1 MYENITYE
9 LILQRML
16 NRVLEQESNLDTRE
30 GSIIYNALAP
40 AAVELQNA
48 YIQLD
53 AILNE
58 TFADTASRSYLI
70 RRVAE
75 RGITPSEATNAL
87 LRGEFNIDI
96 PIGSRFSLADT
107 AYNYTAVERISAG
120 VYQMRC
126 ETVGTVGNSNFGTLV
141 PIDPNYIAGLT
152 SAQLT
157 ALLVPGEDEEATE
170 HLRQRYMDSLN
181 AEAFGGNIQD
191 YKDKVDAIAGVG
203 GVKVYPA
210 WDGGGTVKLTI
221 IASDYSVPSDTL
233 INTVQTDIDPI
244 PNQGAGLG
252 IAPIGH
258 TVTVVGVTATTV
270 NITTQIIYKDGWD
283 WAAVKPYAEQTI
295 DTYLLTL
302 AAAWADSDLTV
313 VRISQIETRLL
324 GVQGVLDITGTTL
337 NGAADNLTL
346 PADTI
351 PIRGTVNG

>member
-9 LILQRML
+9 LILQRMIS
-16 NRVLEQESNLDTRE
+16 RVLTQNANLDTRE

-58 TFADTASRSYLI
+58 TFADTASRPYLI
-70 RRVAE
+70 RRAAE
-75 RGITPSEATNAL
+75 RGITPTEATNAL

-96 PIGSRFSLADT
+96 PVGSRFSLADT
-107 AYNYTAVERISAG
+107 VYNYTATERISAG

-126 ETVGTVGNSNFGTLV
+126 ETVGTVGNDNFGALI

-170 HLRQRYMDSLN
+170 NIRQKYMESLDV
-181 AEAFGGNIQD
+181 EAFGGNVRD
-191 YKDKVDAIAGVG
+191 YKDKVNAIAGVG
-203 GVKVYPA
+203 GVKVYPT

-221 IASDYSVPSDTL
+221 IASDYSMPTDTL
-233 INTVQTDIDPI
+233 INTVQTAIDPI
-244 PNQGAGLG
+244 PNQGVGFG

-270 NITTQIIYKDGWD
+270 NTTTQITYKDGWT
-283 WAAVKPYAEQTI
+283 WETIKPYAEQAI
-295 DTYLLTL
+295 DAYFLTL
-302 AAAWADSDLTV
+302 STAWADSDITV

-337 NGAADNLTL
+337 NGVAENLTL
-346 PADTI
+346 PNDTI
-351 PIRGTVNG
+351 PTRGTING